1 MLKITEP
8 GRSDH
13 DLLKNLNYCLDALID
28 LEMKVKGLRPKEKL
42 EMPMAKTITLLYTP
56 LSGKHLEVTDIRMI
70 KLDFLKKESLI
81 LFPNSVNVKNIWLN
95 ELSNT
100 IKIGLPSSP
109 YLGGNTLNN
118 IHNLRSRTPEPL
130 RYSGGKEY
138 PGDIQTVYQ
147 TQSCS
152 VDYWINESWKS
163 FAENCTVEV
172 RITTTMVGCWSIILQ
187 KSNRMVLNS
196 WIYLYTTIHR
206 DSSTQISISCKM
218 DQNKE
223 YYRINC
229 PCSYDSDQLFQHLID
244 ARKLLIQKRSNTPT
258 QEFLISRSS
267 SLQKNDQGLISRT
280 FSLPTL
286 KQQKINQK
294 ISKKSEQTFKLLLEC
309 KVKIFSQKDHGK
321 WTNLGWG
328 IMKLIMELPFHEI
341 RINIGN
347 EKQIKLIDSIVS
359 SDGVERLNKTNIA
372 MTLNNFNSGLK
383 NIYMI
388 QLKDESTTT
397 TNSKYENL
405 NHQAMIDGIP
415 VTYILEKLHQL
426 GTRYFGDKSTA
437 FAELH
442 VEGIDKPFWVHE
454 EYLVLQSLF
463 FREVFENVSNGD
475 IITITVPSPDTF
487 EPLLEFLYSGDAD
500 KWYDTLTVDNY
511 YDVWQ
516 NLEYLGLGPAAQAC
530 GGEK

>member
-1 MLKITEP
+1 SLTNNGNKNYLRVYLFLLT
-8 GRSDH
+8 
-13 DLLKNLNYCLDALID
+13 DLLLVCEQNQNSNFKFS
-28 LEMKVKGLRPKEKL
+28 
-42 EMPMAKTITLLYTP
+42 LLYTP
-56 LSGKHLEVTDIRMI
+56 LSGKHLEVTDISNGERGMI

-100 IKIGLPSSP
+100 IKFVKNVNNPIITTSQHPSQPIPSSTSKLTSIP
-109 YLGGNTLNN
+109 SSTQNELRTSSNSFNSSNSSNDSNYYNSSERNTLNN

-138 PGDIQTVYQ
+138 PGDIL
-147 TQSCS
+147 
-152 VDYWINESWKS
+152 DYWINESWKS

-388 QLKDESTTT
+388 QLKDESTT
-397 TNSKYENL
+397 
-405 NHQAMIDGIP
+405 
-415 VTYILEKLHQL
+415 
-426 GTRYFGDKSTA
+426 
-437 FAELH
+437 
-442 VEGIDKPFWVHE
+442 
-454 EYLVLQSLF
+454 
-463 FREVFENVSNGD
+463 
-475 IITITVPSPDTF
+475 
-487 EPLLEFLYSGDAD
+487 
-500 KWYDTLTVDNY
+500 
-511 YDVWQ
+511 
-516 NLEYLGLGPAAQAC
+516 
-530 GGEK
+530 